1 MKNFLNNYTT
11 LYMRI
16 KLYIFTLSRKNKN
29 INPWFRYL
37 PLNNRFKWT
46 MAKFASRFFHI
57 NKLGYSYKFINDL
70 IMNEKGGNYYS
81 SRRYYVSDNS
91 FSLLYRVT
99 GFKHSNGEVKMVKRW
114 LHSTNININ
123 MVNTCLYSTNINTNR
138 KSKDYSILQKLG
150 FDPKY
155 VIIHKE
161 VAGKPVSWKY
171 RTLSYISLGMIENI
185 TYKKCADFMKKNIN
199 FFNNMPLI

>member
-81 SRRYYVSDNS
+81 SRRYYVSDNGMKEGIVYP
-91 FSLLYRVT
+91 L
-99 GFKHSNGEVKMVKRW
+99 
-114 LHSTNININ
+114 NI
-123 MVNTCLYSTNINTNR
+123 V
-138 KSKDYSILQKLG
+138 
-150 FDPKY
+150 
-155 VIIHKE
+155 
-161 VAGKPVSWKY
+161 
-171 RTLSYISLGMIENI
+171 
-185 TYKKCADFMKKNIN
+185 
-199 FFNNMPLI
+199 LI